1 MIASP
6 KTRLLARVG
15 ISFALATLT
24 ACSGMTSAP
33 RPAADAHLVL
43 SGAQEVPAVATSAAG
58 TARLTVAADGAVSG
72 SVMTTGLAGT
82 AAHIHI
88 GAAGVNGPVIVPLT
102 KTGEGVWT
110 VPPGARLN
118 DEQMKAYRAGGLY
131 VNVHSDANKG
141 GEVRAQLKP

>member
-1 MIASP
+1 MFALP
-6 KTRLLARVG
+6 MNRLLARVG
-15 ISFALATLT
+15 LSFALAALT
-24 ACSGMTSAP
+24 ACSGMTSAS
-33 RPAADAHLVL
+33 RPATDEHLVL
-43 SGAQEVPAVATSAAG
+43 SGTQEVPPLVTSAAG